1 MKTKIFLAV
10 FFITGFF
17 TLIYSQDNIQI
28 GSSNTGRT
36 AAAGA
41 VYDYSDPS
49 GVNIKV
55 QLWGYVRAPGYYI
68 IPLGLSVHEL
78 ISFAGGPSEDALLD
92 DIRVVKIR
100 EGSPTVMEKHNY
112 NDLMWKDNI
121 KNPVKFVRL
130 EAGDIIVVPGE
141 PRYFIREDVS
151 FYLSIITALASFA
164 ALIISITN

>member
-1 MKTKIFLAV
+1 MKTHFILAV
-10 FFITGFF
+10 LFITLYS

-28 GSSNTGRT
+28 GSPSAGRT
-36 AAAGA
+36 SAAGA

-68 IPLGLSVHEL
+68 VPAGLSVHEL
-78 ISFAGGPSEDALLD
+78 ISFAGGPTEDALLD
-92 DIRVVKIR
+92 DIRVAKIR
-100 EGSPTVMEKHNY
+100 EGSQTVMEKYNY
-112 NDLMWKDNI
+112 LDIMWKDNL
-121 KNPVKFVRL
+121 KNPVRFVRL
-130 EAGDIIVVPGE
+130 EAGDIIIVPGE
-141 PRYFIREDVS
+141 PRYFLREDIS